1 MRYSTYVLLQGLIT
15 GIVFLVFATVFLA
28 IGGSAVIGLVALLA
42 VLLGIG
48 FGLSVAWAHRAVV
61 NFSGSPFPGILGVLG
76 VEIVPDEWPS
86 AQTTAIKERYWVPG
100 SSAFPPAI
108 QGKTISDGVNRHG
121 CTKCGG
127 VTDGSDSKYCRLC
140 GAPLGQ

>member
-48 FGLSVAWAHRAVV
+48 FGLSVAWAPSGGSELQRVALPRDT
-61 NFSGSPFPGILGVLG
+61 GSP
-76 VEIVPDEWPS
+76 
-86 AQTTAIKERYWVPG
+86 
-100 SSAFPPAI
+100 
-108 QGKTISDGVNRHG
+108 
-121 CTKCGG
+121 GG
-127 VTDGSDSKYCRLC
+127 
-140 GAPLGQ
+140 